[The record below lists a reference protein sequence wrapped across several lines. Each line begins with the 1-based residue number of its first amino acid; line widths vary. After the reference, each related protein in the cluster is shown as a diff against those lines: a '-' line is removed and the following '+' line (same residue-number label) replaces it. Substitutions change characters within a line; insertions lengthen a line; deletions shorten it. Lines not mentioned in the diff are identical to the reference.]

1 MRSHLIARRTR
12 SLVKT
17 LPNYHRAPISSTHAL
32 RYPRKDRASSQST
45 PRLSRRAISSE
56 PPPPESLEAPASA
69 PPPPEDRPPNASPPP
84 LEDADEKPKR
94 RPRVS
99 VKDTENVQLPAG
111 LNILWAPEDGSH
123 EPPPSSSP
131 NTTLPP
137 PEIFNEALHN
147 LHIVLHPQT
156 QHRATYSSGTGPL
169 VEPTLALYC
178 PIEGG
183 DYILDDTVR
192 EMARQTGADVVVL
205 DAVQLA
211 AGECGHFGKAAS
223 ALQLPHNPLHFSS
236 SSSRDP
242 LRSMQSRESEEEDD
256 EPSQPFLMSPIV
268 HVMTTAPRR
277 TTRIETAPS
286 RSTPMSRLKSFFDEL
301 VNVSAPRPQAGDSEE
316 PPPAPTRR
324 PRIIYIRDYPTLAAS
339 SSVWYPALL
348 AAVRQRRQG
357 VLPRSTS
364 PVVNPTA
371 IVFGISPSFTV
382 PEGASRASPPQGFNL
397 VSSRSLGTT
406 ASTALK
412 SQNEYGEDSSS
423 EKAREKRIQRRL
435 KRWARG
441 NPEDLP
447 RLFAASEEST
457 EGDGSTGRPNLVV
470 LGQEGFSG
478 GLSPFLGSAFSRALA
493 ARSHG
498 SPGSDNRLGFFRTS
512 LIFPTIRSLPQ
523 ERDSRMARRREINEL
538 VMRMGVAQ
546 IGGVLSQLED
556 VPDGAE
562 ESTEGGEHDKTR
574 AQLWEHWGRTVE
586 VWPNVQ
592 RIADRAVGSVIA
604 ASGAHL
610 PSNRS
615 LDPTPVPWSAVFD
628 AWAADRSTQDLWK
641 TLFATPPSGKL
652 PRENE
657 EEERA
662 EVEDEA
668 DVDEIIEKL
677 RRNPDLD
684 EHEQRLLGCI
694 VDTASITTTFNQVHL
709 PPHTVDSIRTMVSL
723 PLLHP
728 GAFQYGILKEHSM
741 TGCLLFGPPGTGKTL
756 VVRALAKEAGCRM
769 LVVSPS
775 DVMDMYVGEGEKLVR
790 AVFSLA
796 RRLSPCVVFID
807 ELDALFG
814 ARLGRESGNSLA
826 HRGVITEFMQE
837 MDGLKSSKES
847 NVIVIGATNRPFDLD
862 DAVLRRLPR
871 RLLVD
876 LPGEKEREEI
886 LKILLRDETL
896 ADDVDLKQLAKK
908 TESFSGSDLK
918 HLCVSAALDAVKERV
933 TVPWRQ
939 TTAISPTPPVVAEVK
954 PLEEASVSQSSSEP
968 LEPATSI
975 GEASGTTENTAQEQP
990 LSTSTTATATADPA
1004 STPQEQPSAEVPHV
1018 RSLAWRN
1025 FEQALKEI
1033 TPSAS
1038 ESLGSLAELR
1048 KWNDE
1053 FGEGRKAKKRQ
1064 VWGKDRFGFTVPA
1077 LEVKP
1082 SEAKEEPGIATP
1094 VSPVSTPTSS
1104 PSTSN

>member
-1 MRSHLIARRTR
+1 MRSHLLARRTR

-17 LPNYHRAPISSTHAL
+17 LPNYPRAQLSSTHAL
-32 RYPRKDRASSQST
+32 RYPRKDRPSTQSAHH
-45 PRLSRRAISSE
+45 LSRRAISSE
-56 PPPPESLEAPASA
+56 THLNEQTESASSASPPEENPNAADT
-69 PPPPEDRPPNASPPP
+69 PPPEDG
-84 LEDADEKPKR
+84 EEKTKR
-94 RPRVS
+94 RTRVS
-99 VKDTENVQLPAG
+99 SVKETDSVPLPSD
-111 LNILWAPEDGSH
+111 LNILWTPEDAADSTSTPAAH
-123 EPPPSSSP
+123 S
-131 NTTLPP
+131 TILPP
-137 PEIFNEALHN
+137 PEIFNEVLHN

-156 QHRATYSSGTGPL
+156 QHRAAYASNGSSL

-183 DYILDDTVR
+183 DFVLDATVK

-223 ALQLPHNPLHFSS
+223 VLQLPNNPLQLQ
-236 SSSRDP
+236 SSSREVAP
-242 LRSMQSRESEEEDD
+242 PISQRENEDD
-256 EPSQPFLMSPIV
+256 YDESSSPYVLSPMTV
-268 HVMTTAPRR
+268 HVMTAVPRR
-277 TTRIETAPS
+277 PS
-286 RSTPMSRLKSFFDEL
+286 RSLEPARSTPTAKLRGFFDEII
-301 VNVSAPRPQAGDSEE
+301 NIRSASPPVGDGEAPPSPPQ
-316 PPPAPTRR
+316 RR
-324 PRIIYIRDYPTLAAS
+324 PRIIYVRDYPTLAATS
-339 SSVWYPALL
+339 SAWYPSLL

-357 VLPRSTS
+357 AISRPSS

-371 IVFGISPSFTV
+371 IIFGVTPSFMVPEPSSTMSPS
-382 PEGASRASPPQGFNL
+382 GLQGLNL
-397 VSSRSLGTT
+397 VSSRPNEGPSSS
-406 ASTALK
+406 ASAK
-412 SQNEYGEDSSS
+412 SHKFEYGEDSSS
-423 EKAREKRIQRRL
+423 EKAREKRVQRRL

-441 NPEDLP
+441 NSEDVP
-447 RLFAASEEST
+447 RLHSVNEDNNDS
-457 EGDGSTGRPNLVV
+457 DGTRGRPNVVV
-470 LGQEGFSG
+470 LGQGGFS
-478 GLSPFLGSAFSRALA
+478 GLSPFLGSSFSRALA
-493 ARSHG
+493 GRSQG
-498 SPGSDNRLGFFRTS
+498 SPESDNRLGFFRTS
-512 LIFPTIRSLPQ
+512 LVFPTLRSLPM
-523 ERDSRMARRREINEL
+523 ERDSRMNRRREINQL
-538 VMRMGVAQ
+538 IMRMAVAQ
-546 IGGVLSQLED
+546 IGGVLGELDEIPETGPSALDSED
-556 VPDGAE
+556 YDRA
-562 ESTEGGEHDKTR
+562 K
-574 AQLWEHWGRTVE
+574 AQLWEHWGHTVE

-592 RIADRAVGSVIA
+592 RIADRAVGSVVA
-604 ASGAHL
+604 AKQAYL

-615 LDPTPVPWSAVFD
+615 LEPTPVPWSAVFD
-628 AWAADRSTQDLWK
+628 AWAADRSTQDMWK
-641 TLFATPPSGKL
+641 TLLSTPPSGKVH
-652 PRENE
+652 REN

-668 DVDEIIEKL
+668 NVDEKIEKL
-677 RRNPDLD
+677 KRNPDLD

-709 PPHTVDSIRTMVSL
+709 PPHTIDSIRTMVSL

-728 GAFQYGILKEHSM
+728 GAFQQGILKEHSM

-775 DVMDMYVGEGEKLVR
+775 DIMDMYVGEGEKLVR

-814 ARLGRESGNSLA
+814 ARLSRESGNSLA
-826 HRGVITEFMQE
+826 HRGVITEFMQK

-939 TTAISPTPPVVAEVK
+939 S
-954 PLEEASVSQSSSEP
+954 SSQSPDVQPKTAPSEP
-968 LEPATSI
+968 AADLSAAPESETAT
-975 GEASGTTENTAQEQP
+975 EQP
-990 LSTSTTATATADPA
+990 A
-1004 STPQEQPSAEVPHV
+1004 SEAAASSDEHAVPETQHA
-1018 RSLAWRN
+1018 RSLHWRN

-1038 ESLGSLAELR
+1038 EALGSLAELR

-1053 FGEGRKAKKRQ
+1053 FGEGRRAKKRQ
-1064 VWGKDRFGFTVPA
+1064 VWGKDRFGFSEPV
-1077 LEVKP
+1077 EVSP
-1082 SEAKEEPGIATP
+1082 PEAKVNPAIAAPVTP
-1094 VSPVSTPTSS
+1094 DTSS
-1104 PSTSN
+1104 PDPATSG